1 MTRPAGAVG
10 RPSFRRALQNR
21 PFFLLWLSQLV
32 SQSGD
37 LVFVVA
43 LLWLVLE
50 VTGSVF
56 AVGLVVAVTLLP
68 GVLLGPFLGVYID
81 RWDRRRILIVTNV
94 LEGVVVAAL
103 SGLILA
109 HTIDLPLILAVV
121 FILGTGSQVVR
132 TAANATIPL
141 VVARDDLGPAN
152 SLMTFSSS
160 FNQVVGLAV
169 GGVVVALFGVTLPIE
184 YDSLSFFAAALILV
198 GVAAAFGQPSV
209 ADASKPPR
217 FSEEFAEGI
226 RFIRENRFLV
236 ELIVLAAFLNFFGN
250 AVGALFAPY
259 SKLVLHGGAATYGF
273 LGATLAVGAIVGAAF
288 VGSVNTRTSSG
299 KYVLVGGAVIG
310 AGIAAL
316 GFATSIPLALGT
328 VFVLGVALSVTNIPI
343 SAVVQAKIP
352 PRLLGRVG
360 AAMGSL
366 ILIAGPVGAF
376 FAGAFAQATSV
387 ETVFIVSGGSFLVA
401 IAIGSVVMKEV
412 RNVRY

>member
-1 MTRPAGAVG
+1 MTQPAGAVG

-37 LVFVVA
+37 LVFEVA

-109 HTIDLPLILAVV
+109 HTIDLPLILGVV

-184 YDSLSFFAAALILV
+184 YDALSFFAAALILV

-412 RNVRY
+412 RNVSY